1 MRGNAQKIRQT
12 HATPRQT
19 PLDMN
24 TQQQKCS
31 HSHLGSPRTETSQE
45 CNTRPPTF
53 GYGHKK
59 RRGNVKKPRALC
71 TRKRSCAIV
80 RGSAERWQSGRLYLT
95 RNQALGNQPRVR
107 IPPSPPERHKALRG
121 LLFFQ
126 RSCNALTALA
136 LPRSP
141 PWEQSRGQTRDYLE
155 RNYMELGVHHAPP
168 THRLCDRHG
177 EAAGGAISKKPGGTS
192 RQDLIL

>member
-12 HATPRQT
+12 HATPRQA

-53 GYGHKK
+53 GYGHEK

-107 IPPSPPERHKALRG
+107 IPPSPPITLAKPVSDWTQDPARRQSVRG
-121 LLFFQ
+121 FSF
-126 RSCNALTALA
+126 
-136 LPRSP
+136 LPV
-141 PWEQSRGQTRDYLE
+141 DL
-155 RNYMELGVHHAPP
+155 APP
-168 THRLCDRHG
+168 LFQESALLDASFLETC
-177 EAAGGAISKKPGGTS
+177 
-192 RQDLIL
+192 

>member
-31 HSHLGSPRTETSQE
+31 HSHLGSPRTETSPE

-53 GYGHKK
+53 GYGHEK
-59 RRGNVKKPRALC
+59 RHGNVKKPRALC

-155 RNYMELGVHHAPP
+155 RNYMELEVHHAPP
-168 THRLCDRHG
+168 PIAFATAMGRLPAGLSRKNR
-177 EAAGGAISKKPGGTS
+177 AAHQGKT
-192 RQDLIL
+192 

>member
-19 PLDMN
+19 PLYMN

-31 HSHLGSPRTETSQE
+31 HSHLGSPRTETSPE

-53 GYGHKK
+53 GYGHEK
-59 RRGNVKKPRALC
+59 RHGNVKKPRALC

-168 THRLCDRHG
+168 PIAFATAMGKLPAGLSRKNR
-177 EAAGGAISKKPGGTS
+177 AAHQGKT
-192 RQDLIL
+192 

>member
-53 GYGHKK
+53 GYGHEK

-126 RSCNALTALA
+126 RSCNALIALA

-168 THRLCDRHG
+168 PIAFATAMGKLPAGLSRKNR
-177 EAAGGAISKKPGGTS
+177 AAHQGKT
-192 RQDLIL
+192 

>member
-12 HATPRQT
+12 HATPRQA

-53 GYGHKK
+53 GYGHEK
-59 RRGNVKKPRALC
+59 RRGTVKKPRALC

-107 IPPSPPERHKALRG
+107 IPPSPPETHKALRG

-168 THRLCDRHG
+168 PIGFATAMGRLPAGLSRKNR
-177 EAAGGAISKKPGGTS
+177 AAHQGKT
-192 RQDLIL
+192 

>member
-31 HSHLGSPRTETSQE
+31 HSHLGSPRTETSPE

-53 GYGHKK
+53 GYGHEK

-107 IPPSPPERHKALRG
+107 IPPSPPETHKALRG

-141 PWEQSRGQTRDYLE
+141 PWEQSRGQTRDHLE
-155 RNYMELGVHHAPP
+155 RNYMELGCITPP
-168 THRLCDRHG
+168 PPIAFATAMGKLPAGLSRKNR
-177 EAAGGAISKKPGGTS
+177 AAHQGKT
-192 RQDLIL
+192 

>member
-53 GYGHKK
+53 GYGHEK

-107 IPPSPPERHKALRG
+107 IPPSPPRISIKKFLSKNETPLHASVCGVFRLYLLTLLPLQTHKL
-121 LLFFQ
+121 
-126 RSCNALTALA
+126 
-136 LPRSP
+136 
-141 PWEQSRGQTRDYLE
+141 SRKW
-155 RNYMELGVHHAPP
+155 H
-168 THRLCDRHG
+168 
-177 EAAGGAISKKPGGTS
+177 S
-192 RQDLIL
+192 